1 MMAGPTYEAVRLAL
15 PGLDVRPAGA
25 GATVRLCAE
34 WSVQI
39 EIGSLGRAY
48 VYAYLIEAPSACQ
61 SRDEGHNHA
70 GLVVAAATV
79 AEVIR
84 DLIEAVDRRAQMHDD
99 DWSALLGSAAV
110 AEARAISAR
119 GVASAL
125 RAGMEAKR

>member
-1 MMAGPTYEAVRLAL
+1 MPGPTYEAVRLAL

-34 WSVQI
+34 WSVRF
-39 EIGSLGRAY
+39 ETGSLGHA
-48 VYAYLIEAPSACQ
+48 YAYLIEGPSACP
-61 SRDEGHNHA
+61 SRDEGHHA
-70 GLVVAAATV
+70 RLVVAAATV
-79 AEVIR
+79 ADVIR
-84 DLIEAVDRRAQMHDD
+84 DLTEAVDRRAQMHDD

-125 RAGMEAKR
+125 RAGMETK